1 MEGVEDVESGGG
13 GGGGEDD
20 ISPDAV
26 NTASDVVDA
35 ASAEMSSIASENA
48 VTSTEVNMFTE
59 KRLEAVDKS
68 LEAIKTTI
76 GLDVTVGDALTDI
89 DDGKVTEG
97 ATKFKN
103 WLSKITGKIKDY
115 VKKIQAKNGEAGE
128 TLENSPKTIKQFME
142 KHGVKIAVILVL
154 GVILSSNLLR
164 ISGASQCFQ
173 MPTCGNGGPVTP
185 ISCSKEYCNCASI
198 SSCASYPACDQPAT
212 NCMYYYYQTM
222 DVKTIIATIPYI
234 AYTTYLAAQPPKSE
248 TLKKILIL
256 LGILIIGCSVI
267 FMIYKLSNK

>member
-1 MEGVEDVESGGG
+1 MEEVEGAESGGS
-13 GGGGEDD
+13 GEGD
-20 ISPDAV
+20 IGSAETV
-26 NTASDVVDA
+26 A
-35 ASAEMSSIASENA
+35 ASANVVTAVYAEEAAIGSEIGETSENLDELA
-48 VTSTEVNMFTE
+48 ANRVAAENTSF
-59 KRLEAVDKS
+59 D
-68 LEAIKTTI
+68 AIKTEI
-76 GLDVTVGDALTDI
+76 GLDDTVVEVLDTIKAGE
-89 DDGKVTEG
+89 VTED

-103 WLSKITGKIKDY
+103 WLSKITGKIKGF
-115 VKKIQAKNGEAGE
+115 VEKIQAKNGETGE
-128 TLENSPKTIKQFME
+128 KLENSPKTIKQFME

-198 SSCASYPACDQPAT
+198 SSCGSYPACGQPAT

-222 DVKTIIATIPYI
+222 DAKTIIATIPYI

-256 LGILIIGCSVI
+256 LGILIIGCAVI